1 MLLAIRPNC
10 TRYMAPDFY
19 TTQVMTLDLQSF
31 SRSNQVYF
39 SPGDSE
45 ADDNPT
51 GYVGG
56 PHLLACMA
64 VLLTKLVNKSI

>member
-1 MLLAIRPNC
+1 
-10 TRYMAPDFY
+10 
-19 TTQVMTLDLQSF
+19 MTLDLQSF

-51 GYVGG
+51 RYVKG